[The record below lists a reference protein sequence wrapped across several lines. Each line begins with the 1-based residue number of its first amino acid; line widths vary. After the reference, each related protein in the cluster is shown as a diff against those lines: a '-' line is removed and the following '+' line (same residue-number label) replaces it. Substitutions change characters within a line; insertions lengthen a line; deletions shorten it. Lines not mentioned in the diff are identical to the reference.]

1 MKNRERGKYMKK
13 ADKGEKILLGVVIS
27 LIIITFIGLIAFV
40 YFKMYLLSIFWFVLL
55 MANSCNLGR
64 VIALINY

>member
-1 MKNRERGKYMKK
+1 MKK
-13 ADKGEKILLGVVIS
+13 ADKGEKILLRVTIS

-40 YFKMYLLSIFWFVLL
+40 CFKMYLLSIFWFVLL
-55 MANSCNLGR
+55 MVNFCNLGR

>member
-1 MKNRERGKYMKK
+1 MKK
-13 ADKGEKILLGVVIS
+13 ADKGEKILLGVTIS

-55 MANSCNLGR
+55 MANFCNLGR